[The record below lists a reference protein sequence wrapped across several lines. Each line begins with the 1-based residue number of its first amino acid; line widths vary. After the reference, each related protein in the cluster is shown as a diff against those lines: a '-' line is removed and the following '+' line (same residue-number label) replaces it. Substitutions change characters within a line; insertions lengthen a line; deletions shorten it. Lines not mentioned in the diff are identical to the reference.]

1 MALQGAIP
9 VQFSNVFPHG
19 AYVLSV
25 QPVRDFDKST
35 REHTV
40 QDRDKETGEPV
51 WSVEVI
57 DADPEARESTMRVK
71 IAAPVQPVPPDAA
84 PGVPFCPVEFDG
96 MTVVPYVDGKR
107 CGMRHEKERQCKGRV
122 AYSYRAKA
130 MRAPGRPGSKPSAG

>member
-9 VQFSNVFPHG
+9 VQFGHVFPHG

-40 QDRDKETGEPV
+40 QERDKETGELV

-57 DADPEARESTMRVK
+57 DADPEARESTVRVK
-71 IAAPVQPVPPDAA
+71 IAAPVQPVPPDTA
-84 PGVPFCPVEFDG
+84 PGVPFRPVEFDG
-96 MTVVPYVDGKR
+96 LTLVPWVDGKR
-107 CGMRHEKERQCKGRV
+107 CRVRDERDKQCKGRV
-122 AYSYRAKA
+122 AYSYRARA
-130 MRAPGRPGSKPSAG
+130 MRAPSRPAKATAG

>member
-9 VQFSNVFPHG
+9 VEFGHVFPHG

-40 QDRDKETGEPV
+40 QEREKETGELV

-57 DADPEARESTMRVK
+57 DADPEARESTVRVK

-84 PGVPFCPVEFDG
+84 PGVPFRPVEFDG
-96 MTVVPYVDGKR
+96 LTLVP
-107 CGMRHEKERQCKGRV
+107 
-122 AYSYRAKA
+122 
-130 MRAPGRPGSKPSAG
+130 

>member
-9 VQFSNVFPHG
+9 VEFGHVFPHG

-40 QDRDKETGEPV
+40 QEREKETGELV

-57 DADPEARESTMRVK
+57 DADPEARESTVRVK
-71 IAAPVQPVPPDAA
+71 IAAPVQPW
-84 PGVPFCPVEFDG
+84 
-96 MTVVPYVDGKR
+96 TVSR
-107 CGMRHEKERQCKGRV
+107 GR
-122 AYSYRAKA
+122 SSTGRAL
-130 MRAPGRPGSKPSAG
+130 PLQGRG